1 MVFAAAPLSP
11 PPVQL
16 RFTNASLSVADQ
28 PSTTSAPRVH
38 RLPLL
43 FLFRSLPSTPA
54 VTFVYLHPSKLAFS
68 HLLNLRP
75 PPPPLL
81 RSLLPM
87 LKRVTVVW
95 TFLNVCLLA
104 AGGLSIAFSILWR
117 KPDLL
122 MNITISS
129 MDLNGELSS
138 VVPSASPS
146 RALP

>member
-1 MVFAAAPLSP
+1 
-11 PPVQL
+11 
-16 RFTNASLSVADQ
+16 
-28 PSTTSAPRVH
+28 
-38 RLPLL
+38 
-43 FLFRSLPSTPA
+43 
-54 VTFVYLHPSKLAFS
+54 
-68 HLLNLRP
+68 
-75 PPPPLL
+75 
-81 RSLLPM
+81 M